1 MPQSSPAK
9 PKSDWPALAAQIA
22 TNPLLV
28 LPADARAAVARLWAC
43 NGHLFPSAAPLACT
57 VRDYLDTQEVTAGDI
72 GDICA
77 RLLLPDVRARQRGS
91 WDVIA
96 DLSRFVAEAAARN
109 KSRREA
115 DERRRA
121 ADEFE
126 AARPAVPL
134 GDLFKMPD

>member
-1 MPQSSPAK
+1 M
-9 PKSDWPALAAQIA
+9 A

-57 VRDYLDTQEVTAGDI
+57 VRDYLDTQEIDPDDI

-77 RLLLPDVRARQRGS
+77 RLLQPDVRARQRGS

-96 DLSRFVAEAAARN
+96 DLSRLVGETAARN
-109 KSRREA
+109 KARREA
-115 DERRRA
+115 DERRRQS
-121 ADEFE
+121 DEFE

-134 GDLFKMPD
+134 GDLFRMPD